1 MFAQGGYVPDGGNE
15 KGRVATPTSIL
26 IFDYNDMKSL
36 WFKFSLDIFT
46 GFKML

>member
-1 MFAQGGYVPDGGNE
+1 MKNWHIHRHTLWLKMFAQGGYVPDGGNE

-36 WFKFSLDIFT
+36 
-46 GFKML
+46 